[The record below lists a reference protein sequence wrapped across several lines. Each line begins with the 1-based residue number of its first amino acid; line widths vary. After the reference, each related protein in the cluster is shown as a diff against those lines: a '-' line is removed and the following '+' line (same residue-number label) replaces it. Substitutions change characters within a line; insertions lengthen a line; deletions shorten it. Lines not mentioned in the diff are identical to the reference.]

1 VVEANEIQ
9 VQVQPQV
16 NSILIVLA
24 LVLRGLGFES
34 AAITFFFY
42 CRDRRLFNRNSTNI
56 IFEVGGRHTAFS
68 MKNKNDWVHNL
79 NLKYNK

>member
-34 AAITFFFY
+34 AAITLFY
-42 CRDRRLFNRNSTNI
+42 DYRDRRLFNRSSTNI
-56 IFEVGGRHTAFS
+56 IFEVGGRDTVFS
-68 MKNKNDWVHNL
+68 VKN
-79 NLKYNK
+79 